1 MNNTQFVL
9 TIKDLC
15 KKNDIAITTLL
26 EKCSLRKGLIYD
38 VEKRNAKPSIEI
50 IEKIANYFEV
60 SIDYLLGRTNDYTK
74 ITGSTIVAEKI
85 KDTNIQS
92 DIIEDTSIMGVNIEN
107 TNIGNTH
114 KKNNTE
120 QAITENEAELLKNYR
135 FLSDR
140 NKHKLI
146 TISYEMQDEINSK

>member
-60 SIDYLLGRTNDYTK
+60 SIDYLLGRTND
-74 ITGSTIVAEKI
+74 
-85 KDTNIQS
+85 
-92 DIIEDTSIMGVNIEN
+92 
-107 TNIGNTH
+107 
-114 KKNNTE
+114 
-120 QAITENEAELLKNYR
+120 
-135 FLSDR
+135 
-140 NKHKLI
+140 
-146 TISYEMQDEINSK
+146 